1 MGYCCLTGC
10 LLCWL
15 VSNTGSSVT
24 KSPGYHMSKQQ
35 DPPFHFYQLTVL
47 ILAPMQGAS
56 TAGKATQRGKTSNK
70 KAAVEPARKKKP
82 VVLSSGSES
91 EEEEEESSS
100 EDEAE
105 GLEIERVLHG
115 RPNPDTKQEEFL
127 VKLKGDSV
135 CK

>member
-1 MGYCCLTGC
+1 M
-10 LLCWL
+10 
-15 VSNTGSSVT
+15 SN
-24 KSPGYHMSKQQ
+24 QQ
-35 DPPFHFYQLTVL
+35 DPPFHLDQLTVL

-56 TAGKATQRGKTSNK
+56 TAGKATQRGETNSK
-70 KAAVEPARKKKP
+70 KAAVAPARKKKP

-115 RPNPDTKQEEFL
+115 RRNADTKQEEFL
-127 VKLKGDSV
+127 VKFKGDSV
-135 CK
+135 CQ